1 VSTICLDQIQ
11 GTGTAPLCKPEYIK
25 IFDCFYENI
34 PTELLNE
41 YSQQWFQER
50 SESAESMSPE
60 NRIEDFVSFVR
71 EKINNPSKFSKGEAS
86 IRRYADQNINVLFGG
101 RQRRRKT
108 IKKRKSNQARKTR
121 RH

>member
-1 VSTICLDQIQ
+1 
-11 GTGTAPLCKPEYIK
+11 
-25 IFDCFYENI
+25 
-34 PTELLNE
+34 
-41 YSQQWFQER
+41 
-50 SESAESMSPE
+50 MSPE

-101 RQRRRKT
+101 RQRRSNGKSRKRSSRQRRSNSRKLKKT
-108 IKKRKSNQARKTR
+108 VKKRKSNQARKTR